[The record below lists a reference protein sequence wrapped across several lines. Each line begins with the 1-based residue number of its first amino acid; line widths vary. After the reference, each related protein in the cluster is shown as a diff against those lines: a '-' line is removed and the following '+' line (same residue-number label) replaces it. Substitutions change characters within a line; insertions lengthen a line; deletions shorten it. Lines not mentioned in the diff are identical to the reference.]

1 MAKLGRSDM
10 GVKTILTCDTCGAVR
25 EFDKPYHVAK
35 AAGEMK
41 AAGWRNVKVGEQ
53 WKIQCPGCAGK

>member
-1 MAKLGRSDM
+1 M
-10 GVKTILTCDTCGAVR
+10 GVKSILTCDTCGATK

-41 AAGWRNVKVGEQ
+41 AAGWRNVKVGEE
-53 WKIQCPGCAGK
+53 WKIRCPGCAGK